1 MQMYDLA
8 PRGVNP
14 LDRRCFL
21 HLIRERQTRAQ
32 CRIPPGSTTS
42 GPTRCSSPRF
52 VPGREPASK

>member
-32 CRIPPGSTTS
+32 CRIPPGEHHVRADQMFIATVRP
-42 GPTRCSSPRF
+42 GP
-52 VPGREPASK
+52 